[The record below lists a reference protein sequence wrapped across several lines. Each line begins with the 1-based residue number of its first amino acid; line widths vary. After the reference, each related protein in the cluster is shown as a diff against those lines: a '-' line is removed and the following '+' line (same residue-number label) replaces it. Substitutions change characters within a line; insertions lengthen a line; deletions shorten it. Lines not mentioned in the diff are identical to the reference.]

1 MTTSAQAIGP
11 LTKVTLAITFS
22 TDPADMPSPAPIDVS
37 FIYGVG
43 ADGITPFERA
53 LYGKSPR
60 ESVNLRVDVDHTPSL
75 FGHLACDVVATSPL
89 SPPYKLNAT
98 VISVEKA
105 DDRELV
111 KAMAKSSQCGAGCD
125 CGCGC

>member
-1 MTTSAQAIGP
+1 MTTSVQTIGP
-11 LTKVTLAITFS
+11 LTKVTLAITFR
-22 TDPADMPSPAPIDVS
+22 TDAADLPATAPKNVT

-43 ADGITPFERA
+43 SDGITPFEKA

-60 ESVNLRVDVDHTPSL
+60 ESVNLRVDTDHALSL
-75 FGHLACDVVATSPL
+75 FGHLACEIVAPPPL
-89 SPPYKLNAT
+89 SPPYELNAT
-98 VISVEKA
+98 VLSVEKA

-111 KAMAKSSQCGAGCD
+111 KAMATSSQCGAGCD